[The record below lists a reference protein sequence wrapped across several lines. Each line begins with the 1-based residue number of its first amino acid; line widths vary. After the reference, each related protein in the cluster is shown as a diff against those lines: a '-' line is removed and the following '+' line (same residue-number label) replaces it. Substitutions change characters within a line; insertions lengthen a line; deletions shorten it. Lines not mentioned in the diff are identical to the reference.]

1 MIYKNQNKIEVFNYF
16 KRLLEKVDEFD
27 LNEFGE
33 FCVLEKG
40 ESKIVAN
47 FSVIPIKRVMKLSDN
62 GEPYLHKLEMIG
74 LINQGGIKEKLAP
87 FEVLYNELSNDK
99 WIAKNIPLGYFNLPR
114 KSAYIHVQRFILT
127 TLHSVESLIEYDKP
141 GWHYHDSQWFY
152 LHSDGVFGP
161 LSNVYT
167 TDKNSLIETDETVST
182 KEAFA
187 TSIEMLNF
195 VDKKLSHALLGFLL
209 TSMITT
215 PLMKSKVSPNFSL
228 WIYGQSGTGKTS
240 ISKLYT
246 QIFNHAKIVHVYD
259 MKKDIKANIAAKDSI
274 AIYDDYGTA
283 KTTQSSYRV
292 DEKVEEIIRAIGDRE
307 MSSNFSFN
315 PEGMALF
322 TGEKFLANQSKNESS
337 AARLIRVKMDNVFNS
352 KLSESFNSSRAN
364 QFQYYSSKPFL
375 ATSIAGYLEWLA
387 TEMNNDFLQRYTVDL
402 ALIKSKL
409 SIRSHQRQIDS
420 IAHLINSYNFYL
432 SYGVEKGFITPE
444 QQADF
449 KDVGRKVFIEL
460 LEDQNKVIL
469 STETEEFLLVLKAV
483 IEDEEMPIQ
492 IKGRAFGY
500 KYNVETLGILDL
512 DSKTLSLSWQT
523 AYDLVSERITSQKER
538 NYEFITNVM
547 LGKAL
552 REANIILPGPKGV
565 TKVVNGLKGRALQ
578 LKTEAIPEIIESIIS
593 INDNSPYLNNLRQLE
608 EEYSN
613 WNY

>member
-1 MIYKNQNKIEVFNYF
+1 MILENRNKDEVFNYF
-16 KRLLEKVDEFD
+16 KRLLENVKEFD

-33 FCVLEKG
+33 FCVFEKV
-40 ESKIVAN
+40 ERKIVAN
-47 FSVIPIKRVMKLSDN
+47 FAVIPTKRIMKLSDN
-62 GEPYLHKLEMIG
+62 GEPYLYKLEMIG

-87 FEVLYNELSNDK
+87 FEVLYNEFSNDK
-99 WIAKNIPLGYFNLPR
+99 WISKNIPLGYFNLPR
-114 KSAYIHVQRFILT
+114 KTAYIHLQRFILT
-127 TLHSVESLIEYDKP
+127 TLHSVESLVEYDKP
-141 GWHYHDSQWFY
+141 GWHYHNSQWFY
-152 LHSDGVFGP
+152 LHSAGVFGP

-182 KEAFA
+182 KEAFV
-187 TSIEMLNF
+187 TSLEMLSF
-195 VDKKLSHALLGFLL
+195 VDEKLTHALLGFLL

-240 ISKLYT
+240 ISKLFT

-307 MSSNFSFN
+307 VSSNFSFY

-322 TGEKFLANQSKNESS
+322 TGERFLANQSKNESS
-337 AARLIRVKMDNVFNS
+337 SARLIRVKMDNVFNS
-352 KLSESFNSSRAN
+352 KLSESFNSSRSN
-364 QFQYYSSKPFL
+364 KFQYYSSKPFL
-375 ATSIAGYLEWLA
+375 AISIAGYLEWLG
-387 TEMNNDFLQRYTVDL
+387 TEMNNDFLQRYPVDL

-432 SYGVEKGFITPE
+432 SYGTEQGFITPE
-444 QQADF
+444 QQTDY
-449 KDVGRKVFIEL
+449 KDVARRVFIEL

-469 STETEEFLLVLKAV
+469 STETEEFLFFLKAV
-483 IEDEEMPIQ
+483 IDDEEMPIE
-492 IKGRAFGY
+492 IKGRPFGY
-500 KYNVETLGILDL
+500 NYKIEPLGILDL
-512 DSKTLSLSWQT
+512 DSKILSLSWQT

-538 NYEFITNVM
+538 NYEFISNKM

-552 REANIILPGPKGV
+552 REANLILPGPHGV
-565 TKVVNGLKGRALQ
+565 TRVVNGLSARAIQ
-578 LKTEAIPEIIESIIS
+578 LKTEAIPEIVESIIS

-608 EEYSN
+608 EEYSK
-613 WNY
+613 Y